1 MLVGKSRFV
10 SSALKRRST
19 LLVVAVVVEEV
30 EVVDN
35 SNPHL
40 PPHLTPPFSGTS
52 WYYSGHVILIKHIT
66 DIIFSGD
73 QRPVEQSC

>member
-19 LLVVAVVVEEV
+19 PLVVVVVVVEE
-30 EVVDN
+30 EEEEVDN

-52 WYYSGHVILIKHIT
+52 WYYSGHVII
-66 DIIFSGD
+66 SY
-73 QRPVEQSC
+73 C

>member
-19 LLVVAVVVEEV
+19 PLVVVVEE
-30 EVVDN
+30 EEEVDN

-52 WYYSGHVILIKHIT
+52 WYYSGHVII
-66 DIIFSGD
+66 SY
-73 QRPVEQSC
+73 

>member
-19 LLVVAVVVEEV
+19 PLVVVEE
-30 EVVDN
+30 EEEEDN

-52 WYYSGHVILIKHIT
+52 WYYSGHVII
-66 DIIFSGD
+66 SY
-73 QRPVEQSC
+73 C

>member
-19 LLVVAVVVEEV
+19 PLVVVVVVVVEE
-30 EVVDN
+30 VDN

-52 WYYSGHVILIKHIT
+52 WYYSGHVI
-66 DIIFSGD
+66 IFY
-73 QRPVEQSC
+73 C

>member
-19 LLVVAVVVEEV
+19 PLVVVVVVVEE
-30 EVVDN
+30 EEEVDN

-52 WYYSGHVILIKHIT
+52 WYYSGHVII
-66 DIIFSGD
+66 SY
-73 QRPVEQSC
+73 

>member
-19 LLVVAVVVEEV
+19 PLVVGVVEE
-30 EVVDN
+30 EEVDN

-52 WYYSGHVILIKHIT
+52 WYYSGHVII
-66 DIIFSGD
+66 SY
-73 QRPVEQSC
+73 C